1 MATKVYD
8 TSEVELLDGHT
19 IYVSPL
25 KIKFLREF
33 MIEFENVKTANTD
46 EDAIEKLAICVAV
59 CMKQFRPEI
68 ATKELVEDLC
78 DMSMIYKIIEFA
90 ANIKLNEESE
100 EPVKKQA
107 EKGSSWSEF
116 DLAEIEGELFLLGN
130 WKDYEELES
139 SLSLP
144 EVTLTLT
151 SKRELDYKE
160 KKFFAAIQGVDLDAE
175 SGNKQEDP
183 WEAMK
188 ARVFSGGATN
198 DPNDILALQGVT
210 AQRAGFGLGMGIDY
224 EKID

>member
-1 MATKVYD
+1 MATKVY
-8 TSEVELLDGHT
+8 EICEIELLDESV
-19 IYVSPL
+19 IIVSPL
-25 KIKFLREF
+25 KLKFLREF
-33 MIEFENVKTANTD
+33 MIEFDHVKNATSD
-46 EDAIEKLAICVAV
+46 EEAIEKLAVCVAV
-59 CMKQFRPEI
+59 CMKQFRPEL
-68 ATKELVEDLC
+68 ATKELVEDVC

-100 EPVKKQA
+100 EPLKEQV

-116 DLAEIEGELFLLGN
+116 DLAAIEGELFLMGN

-151 SKRELDYKE
+151 SKRDLDYKE

-175 SGNKQEDP
+175 SGQKEDP

-188 ARVFSGGATN
+188 TRVFSGGATS
-198 DPNDILALQGVT
+198 DPNDILALQGIN
-210 AQRAGFGLGMGIDY
+210 ANRAGFGIGQGLSY
-224 EKID
+224 EKWD

>member
-1 MATKVYD
+1 MATKIYD
-8 TSEVELLDGHT
+8 TSEIELLDGH
-19 IYVSPL
+19 IIHVSPL

-46 EDAIEKLAICVAV
+46 EDAIEKLAICVSV
-59 CMKQFRPEI
+59 CMKQFKPEI

-100 EPVKKQA
+100 EPVKEQA

-116 DLAEIEGELFLLGN
+116 DLASIEGELFLLGN
-130 WKDYEELES
+130 WKDYDELES

-144 EVTLTLT
+144 EITLTLT

-175 SGNKQEDP
+175 SGNKEEDP

-188 ARVFSGGATN
+188 TRVFSGGATN